1 MLEKVFIHLR
11 YPYVLGIVSLLWF
24 GTIVMI
30 VIDEDL
36 FNWVTLSG
44 NVVLSLYLVW
54 TGLRQK

>member
-30 VIDEDL
+30 IIDQTL
-36 FNWVTLSG
+36 FNWTTLSG
-44 NVVLSLYLVW
+44 NILLSLYLVW